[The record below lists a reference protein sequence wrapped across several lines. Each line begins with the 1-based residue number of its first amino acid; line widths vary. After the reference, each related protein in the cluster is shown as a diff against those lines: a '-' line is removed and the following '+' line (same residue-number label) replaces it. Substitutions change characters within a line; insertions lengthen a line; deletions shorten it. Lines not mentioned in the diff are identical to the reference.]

1 MVLSSI
7 ILTQFKNYPFQEI
20 AFAEGFNLIYG
31 YNGSGKTNILDAI
44 HYLALTKSHF
54 VPQDRMAIMQ
64 GSDFFRLEGHFVNAS
79 NNTKVVIKYRPAE
92 KRLEVNDDPLTR
104 LADHIGTIGMV
115 MIAPDDLDVIDGLSN
130 LRRKYMDV
138 SLSQLDRSYLMH
150 LSTYKKLLDQRNA
163 YLKQTQVPD
172 KVFLQVL
179 NEKMA
184 PSSAYL
190 HQCRS
195 TFVAAL
201 EPNFQ
206 SYYGAISGEK
216 EMVSLKYESE
226 LSTKP
231 LLELFEESH
240 HQDLRNRYTH
250 KGSHKDDL
258 KFLIN
263 GQDLKYIGSQGQK
276 KTYLVSLFLA
286 QADYL
291 SHLMPT
297 PPIILLDDI
306 FDKLD
311 TLRVSHLMRTLSELP
326 CKQIIMTD
334 TTDHR
339 VGAIINELSMPLK
352 YFKIENGQCLSMK

>member
-1 MVLSSI
+1 
-7 ILTQFKNYPFQEI
+7 
-20 AFAEGFNLIYG
+20 
-31 YNGSGKTNILDAI
+31 
-44 HYLALTKSHF
+44 
-54 VPQDRMAIMQ
+54 
-64 GSDFFRLEGHFVNAS
+64 
-79 NNTKVVIKYRPAE
+79 
-92 KRLEVNDDPLTR
+92 
-104 LADHIGTIGMV
+104 
-115 MIAPDDLDVIDGLSN
+115 
-130 LRRKYMDV
+130 MDV

-286 QADYL
+286 FGLFHICFSLNSSTLCSSGVIVA
-291 SHLMPT
+291 HLMPT
-297 PPIILLDDI
+297 PHIILLDDI